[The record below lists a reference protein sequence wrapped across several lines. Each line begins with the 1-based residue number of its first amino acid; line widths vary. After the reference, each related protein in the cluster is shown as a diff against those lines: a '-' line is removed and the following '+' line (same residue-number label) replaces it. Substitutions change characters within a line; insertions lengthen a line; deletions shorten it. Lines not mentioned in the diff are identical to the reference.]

1 MVALKPQSGP
11 QEIFLASNADIAIY
25 GGAAGGGKSYA
36 LLLEP
41 LRHIHNPKFRAV
53 IFRRTSKQIRNEGGL
68 WDTSRQLYGK
78 VGGEAKETDLLWRF
92 PSGATISFG
101 YMEHEKNR
109 YDWQGTEITY
119 LGFDEL
125 THFTEKQFF
134 YLLSRNR
141 STSGI
146 SPYVRATCNPDADSW
161 VAPLVSWW
169 INPKTGLA
177 EGDRSGVLRWFFRD
191 GDELNWQSKSD
202 ALTKLQTDQI
212 PKSLTFVAASIDDN
226 KILLLKDKG
235 YKSNLAALDQVE
247 RERLLNGNWNIRPAG
262 GLYFQP
268 SWFPVVGVAPE
279 TVNSVR
285 GWDLAATGTLDEK
298 NTTGDFSV
306 GVRVS
311 VDKSG
316 RYYVEHVERFKG
328 SPREVEER
336 MSRLAALDGTSVS
349 IALPQD
355 PGQAGKAQAQ
365 SLTRLLSGYR
375 VTAKPVTGSKVTRA
389 AAFSSQVESGNV
401 FLIKGNWNDTFLNEL
416 QAFPNG
422 RYDDQVDA
430 VVDAF
435 NALRDRK
442 RTSQREMYS

>member
-1 MVALKPQSGP
+1 MAALKPQSGP

-68 WDTSRQLYGK
+68 WDTSRQLYAK

-141 STSGI
+141 STSGVA
-146 SPYVRATCNPDADSW
+146 PYVRATCNPDADSW

-177 EGDRSGVLRWFFRD
+177 QGDRSGVLRWFFRD
-191 GDELNWQSKSD
+191 GDELNWHSKSD

-226 KILLLKDKG
+226 KILLSKDKG
-235 YKSNLAALDQVE
+235 YRSNLAALDQVE

-268 SWFPVVGVAPE
+268 SWFPVVGVVPQI
-279 TVNSVR
+279 VNSVR
-285 GWDLAATGTLDEK
+285 GWDLAATSTLDEK
-298 NTTGDFSV
+298 KTAGDFSV

-316 RYYVEHVERFKG
+316 R
-328 SPREVEER
+328 
-336 MSRLAALDGTSVS
+336 
-349 IALPQD
+349 
-355 PGQAGKAQAQ
+355 
-365 SLTRLLSGYR
+365 
-375 VTAKPVTGSKVTRA
+375 
-389 AAFSSQVESGNV
+389 
-401 FLIKGNWNDTFLNEL
+401 
-416 QAFPNG
+416 
-422 RYDDQVDA
+422 
-430 VVDAF
+430 
-435 NALRDRK
+435 
-442 RTSQREMYS
+442 

>member
-1 MVALKPQSGP
+1 MADLKPQSGP
-11 QEIFLASNADIAIY
+11 QEKFLASTADIAIY

-41 LRHIHNPKFRAV
+41 LRHIHNPTFRAV

-68 WDTSRQLYGK
+68 WYTSHQIYGQ
-78 VGGEAKETDLLWRF
+78 VGGVAKETDLLWRF

-109 YDWQGTEITY
+109 FDWQGTEITY

-146 SPYVRATCNPDADSW
+146 APYVRATCNPDADSW
-161 VAPLVSWW
+161 IASLVNWW
-169 INPKTGLA
+169 IDPKTGFA
-177 EGDRSGVLRWFFRD
+177 IKHRSGALRWFVRD
-191 GDELNWQSKSD
+191 GDDFCWQSDQENLKN
-202 ALTKLQTDQI
+202 LMVDQI
-212 PKSLTFVAASIDDN
+212 PKSLTFVAASIEDN
-226 KILLLKDKG
+226 KILLEKDKG

-247 RERLLNGNWNIRPAG
+247 RERLLHGNWKIRPAG
-262 GLYFQP
+262 GLFFQP
-268 SWFPVVGVAPE
+268 NWFPVIGRSPE
-279 TVNSVR
+279 TINSVR
-285 GWDLAATGTLDEK
+285 GWDLAATCSTEEK
-298 NTTGDFSV
+298 SKSSDWSV
-306 GVRVS
+306 GARVS
-311 VDKSG
+311 LDKSG
-316 RYYVEHVERFKG
+316 RYYVEHVERIKG
-328 SPREVEER
+328 SPKEVEDR
-336 MSRLAALDGTSVS
+336 MIRLAGWDGAAVS

-365 SLTRLLSGYR
+365 ALTRLLSGYR
-375 VTAKPVTGSKVTRA
+375 VSAKPVTGSKITRA
-389 AAFSSQVESGNV
+389 AAFSSQVENGNV
-401 FLIKGNWNDTFLNEL
+401 FLVNGDWNDAFLTEL

-435 NALRDRK
+435 NALQTRK
-442 RTSQREMYS
+442 RTSQRDMYS